1 MSQLRPVE
9 ERDAKGNTTKINPA
23 ITFKQDRDIRRI
35 IGRHDWRLDPNPDY
49 HPPITAQ
56 VQDGKIRFF
65 DGVPDSSQTR
75 GASRELKL
83 DEQHPTTNTA
93 GLVYCGEVPKYI
105 VDTIRRQPIRVR
117 EPRPTVYEVRL
128 ATIGD
133 VEVTETK
140 ELSSKG
146 ADSITVSAIEPN
158 VNPQRQRP
166 QAQALTPATPIDTT
180 L

>member
-1 MSQLRPVE
+1 MSQIRPVE
-9 ERDAKGNTTKINPA
+9 ERDAKGNTTRLNPA
-23 ITFKQDRDIRRI
+23 ITFKQDRDIRKI

-49 HPPITAQ
+49 HQPITAQ

-75 GASRELKL
+75 SASRELTL
-83 DEQHPTTNTA
+83 DEQHTTKNDA
-93 GLVYCGEVPKYI
+93 GLVFCGEVPKYI
-105 VDTIRRQPIRVR
+105 VDAIRRHPIRVR

-140 ELSSKG
+140 ELSANG
-146 ADSITVSAIEPN
+146 ADSITVSAVEPD
-158 VNPQRQRP
+158 VNPHLRRP
-166 QAQALTPATPIDTT
+166 QTQPPASVTPINTT